1 MTVISLSIRSYYL
14 LSAALE
20 FAPKDSVK
28 CFLNAVHIA
37 PQGGAAHVV
46 ATDASALFIGRAE
59 AAPSVV
65 DTAGALQPFEP
76 VTIHRA
82 PLAAALKAV
91 KTAVKNADTLEIEI
105 DEDRRSGRLRVFN
118 FRLDRT
124 GSSAFSAP
132 ISLVDTKY
140 VDYRRVI
147 PTYTDPAAPIPV
159 VSCKYLTAVT
169 KAAAAALRPARER
182 ADLSAEIVNQ
192 MQAVFALADDAAAIV
207 MGIRLDDRRRPS
219 YERTAA
225 AIMAD

>member
-46 ATDASALFIGRAE
+46 ATDTSALFIGRAE

-65 DTAGALQPFEP
+65 DTAGAPQPFEP

-105 DEDRRSGRLRVFN
+105 DEDRRSGRLR
-118 FRLDRT
+118 FRTPGGPAAGLAGRCAYLDYFGVPYRR
-124 GSSAFSAP
+124 GHDAGGDYIELPPAAFSMIHGLAGLYGF
-132 ISLVDTKY
+132 SL
-140 VDYRRVI
+140 
-147 PTYTDPAAPIPV
+147 
-159 VSCKYLTAVT
+159 
-169 KAAAAALRPARER
+169 E
-182 ADLSAEIVNQ
+182 
-192 MQAVFALADDAAAIV
+192 
-207 MGIRLDDRRRPS
+207 
-219 YERTAA
+219 
-225 AIMAD
+225 

>member
-91 KTAVKNADTLEIEI
+91 KPAVKNADTLEIEI

-118 FRLDRT
+118 FGLDRT

-140 VDYRRVI
+140 VDYRRII

-169 KAAAAALRPARER
+169 KAAAALRPARER